1 MDLLG
6 LSLPL
11 GLGIAALGSGLGLG
25 KAVSGAM
32 EAMGRQPEAI
42 GQIQTAIRN
51 QLLELGLTCVD
62 PGQRGAQG
70 RTGEARCG
78 TFRGVRDPLAGPAP
92 LAVDRRGRATGQ

>member
-1 MDLLG
+1 MDLRG

-42 GQIQTAIRN
+42 GQIQTAMIIGLAFIEALTIYA
-51 QLLELGLTCVD
+51 LLSVLLLMGK
-62 PGQRGAQG
+62 
-70 RTGEARCG
+70 
-78 TFRGVRDPLAGPAP
+78 LA
-92 LAVDRRGRATGQ
+92 